1 MEELLA
7 FSRALWRLGD
17 SVSQLLLVAA
27 AIAAGAGLVISPHLR
42 GVAFATAAGLA
53 ALHLLQ

>member
-7 FSRALWRLGD
+7 VTQVLWRLGD
-17 SVSQLLLVAA
+17 AVSHLLLVAA

-42 GVAFATAAGLA
+42 VVAFATAAGLA

>member
-1 MEELLA
+1 MEEVLA

-17 SVSQLLLVAA
+17 VVSHSLLLAA

-42 GVAFATAAGLA
+42 GAAFGLAAGLA

>member
-1 MEELLA
+1 MEELFGLT
-7 FSRALWRLGD
+7 RTLWRLGD
-17 SVSQLLLVAA
+17 AVSHLLLVAA
-27 AIAAGAGLVISPHLR
+27 AVAAGAGLVISPHLR